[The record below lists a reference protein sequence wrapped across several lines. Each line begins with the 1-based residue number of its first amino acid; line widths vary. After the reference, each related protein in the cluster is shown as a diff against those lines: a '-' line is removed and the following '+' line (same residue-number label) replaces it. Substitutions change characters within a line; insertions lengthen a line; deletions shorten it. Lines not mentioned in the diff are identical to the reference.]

1 MIGIVVVSHS
11 PRLAQAALELALAM
25 VPGKRPAIAL
35 AAGADGDVIGT
46 DASRVAAAIEE
57 VSSPEGVLVVSDLGS
72 ATMSAEL
79 ALELIDSSS
88 TRVVLSDAPFVEG
101 LIAAVVCAAGGA
113 TLADV
118 DREASTALRAKRA
131 QLAAAPPSPH
141 TIEHTDTR
149 PRDGDSPSRYRTEQ
163 VDRGGVPTQ
172 ADSPLRHRS
181 ETTTSG
187 HVSGTFGSP
196 SPSPSSPYRTEILP
210 NAAGLHARPAAVIAT
225 KVAQSGEQVTI
236 TNASAGRGPV
246 DAASTMLLLSLGARQ
261 GDSVE
266 IRGVGESSSAL
277 VSELAELVAEG
288 FGETAD
294 GAATP
299 HSVVARAHHSAGDPI
314 GVSAGRRAG
323 RVLRMPDPI
332 TEPSATETVPR
343 GDRAAA
349 AARIV
354 SATTSVVADLTR
366 RAETAQAG
374 HARDVL
380 NATAQLTNDPVLVAN
395 SQRRVMVE
403 GRTPQRAVWDAVS
416 HLAAQLGSLG
426 GVGAERVADLHDVR
440 DRIVAQL
447 TGEAQPGVPTSTD
460 PFVLVA
466 TDLAPADTALLDP
479 RVCLGIITAE
489 GGPTSHTA
497 ILARALG
504 IPAVV
509 AAGAAAS
516 AAVLSPGTLVLLD
529 GMTGEI
535 VIDPTPELVASV
547 ATATATSTAVTG
559 AGATGDGYSV
569 PLLANIGGVSDVAVA
584 VAARAQGVGL
594 FRTEFCFLDR
604 ADAPR
609 LDEQI
614 AAYRAVFSGFA
625 GQKVVVRTLDAGA
638 DKPLPFLASGHEPN
652 PALGVRGYRTSWARP
667 EVLDLQLTAIAAAA
681 AAERADVWVMAPM
694 IDTVAEAIEFA
705 RRARGQGVSTVGV
718 MIETPAAALMSREL
732 LDVVDFASLGT
743 NDLTQ
748 YTMAADRML
757 GSLAALNDPWQPA
770 VLRMIAAATGGAEQ
784 AGKPIGVCGEAA
796 ADPLLA
802 VVLVGLG
809 VATLSMAPRVI
820 APVAAVLGGASRAM
834 CGDAAARAL
843 SATSSAAARAAV
855 KKVMESR

>member
-1 MIGIVVVSHS
+1 VIGIVVVSHS

-35 AAGADGDVIGT
+35 AAGADGGVIGT

-88 TRVVLSDAPFVEG
+88 TRVQLSDAPFVEG

-141 TIEHTDTR
+141 TIEHTDAQ
-149 PRDGDSPSRYRTEQ
+149 PRDGDSP
-163 VDRGGVPTQ
+163 
-172 ADSPLRHRS
+172 LRHRT
-181 ETTTSG
+181 EAITAGHSG
-187 HVSGTFGSP
+187 GTFDSP
-196 SPSPSSPYRTEILP
+196 SPYRTEILP

-294 GAATP
+294 DAATS
-299 HSVVARAHHSAGDPI
+299 HGTVARTHHSAGDPI

-323 RVLRMPDPI
+323 RVLRIPDPI

-354 SATTSVVADLTR
+354 SAATSVVADLTR

-374 HARDVL
+374 HAHDVL
-380 NATAQLTNDPVLVAN
+380 IAAAQLANDPVLVAN
-395 SQRRVMVE
+395 SQREVMAE

-426 GVGAERVADLHDVR
+426 GVEAERVADLHDVR

-509 AAGAAAS
+509 AAGAAAG
-516 AAVLSPGTLVLLD
+516 ADVLPPGTLVLLD

-547 ATATATSTAVTG
+547 VTATKASTAFTG
-559 AGATGDGYSV
+559 AGARGDGYPV

-625 GQKVVVRTLDAGA
+625 EQKVVVRTLDAGA
-638 DKPLPFLASGHEPN
+638 DKPLPFLTSDHEPN

-694 IDTVAEAIEFA
+694 IDTVAEATEFA
-705 RRARGQGVSTVGV
+705 RRARDQGVSTVGV

-743 NDLTQ
+743 NDLAQ

-809 VATLSMAPRVI
+809 VTTLSMAPRVI

-834 CGDAAARAL
+834 CEDAAARAL
-843 SATSSAAARAAV
+843 SATSPAAARAAV